1 MPLLTFAIYTGS
13 KKINHLETVAVN
25 ILMSFTLY
33 SLLCLYNMS
42 MNDVFVEKFNSRCGE
57 LLMIGFRLSLNSHF
71 VENNG
76 FEPLT
81 PCVQGRCSSQ
91 LS

>member
-1 MPLLTFAIYTGS
+1 
-13 KKINHLETVAVN
+13 
-25 ILMSFTLY
+25 MSFTLY

-42 MNDVFVEKFNSRCGE
+42 MIDV
-57 LLMIGFRLSLNSHF
+57 LLWRTFKIGFRLSLNSHF

>member
-1 MPLLTFAIYTGS
+1 MRP
-13 KKINHLETVAVN
+13 
-25 ILMSFTLY
+25 
-33 SLLCLYNMS
+33 SLLSLVHTPLIANSCMTGPFGPRFFQFLFSTRFFNMS
-42 MNDVFVEKFNSRCGE
+42 KI
-57 LLMIGFRLSLNSHF
+57 LIF

-81 PCVQGRCSSQ
+81 LCVQGRCSSQ